1 MANAKASKAVN
12 KPATKRLPKAVN
24 ATAERTKQLY
34 AKALALVNAHNAEDV
49 AGDAVTASRRAFMAD
64 CKQSYG
70 AWFFKA
76 DKSIV
81 NQSRVIFY
89 KAHFESKSLGVN
101 VSINAA
107 RGEIKSEAV
116 DASQTDSVKR
126 EADNAKS
133 RFNKFIAWCA
143 DEAAGLHVEKKNP
156 HSRQS
161 KPKTK
166 RPIEKIVQ
174 DAGQR
179 MYNAFYKVGNKP
191 ACVEL
196 QAWATK
202 HCKGV
207 KFAVPAGK

>member
-1 MANAKASKAVN
+1 MAKANASKAVT

-70 AWFFKA
+70 ASFFKA

-116 DASQTDSVKR
+116 DASQTDAVKR

-133 RFNKFIAWCA
+133 RFNKFIAWCV
-143 DEAAGLHVEKKNP
+143 DEAAGKHAEKDPNN
-156 HSRQS
+156 RQS
-161 KPKTK
+161 KPKGK
-166 RPIEKIVQ
+166 RSISEIVQ

-179 MYNAFYKVGNKP
+179 MYNAFYKANNKP